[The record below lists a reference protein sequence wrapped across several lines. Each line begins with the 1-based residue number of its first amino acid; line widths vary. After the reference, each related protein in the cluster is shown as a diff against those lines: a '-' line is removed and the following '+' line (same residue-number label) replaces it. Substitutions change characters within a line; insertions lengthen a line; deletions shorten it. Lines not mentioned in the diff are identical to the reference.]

1 MTTKDSF
8 LASFQA
14 AMGQLIQVS
23 MRSFWRYIKERGLT
37 MPQMFALRYLYYRGE
52 SNISDIARELGV
64 TNAAASQMLD
74 RLVGQ
79 GLILRQED
87 PHDRRNK
94 KLTLTEAGRLLLRES
109 SQAQRAWLDELVKSM
124 SQEELEKLSEAM
136 DILAE
141 KASAL
146 SDAVE
151 TSHRRSVT
159 EK

>member
-23 MRSFWRYIKERGLT
+23 MRSFWKYIKKQGLT
-37 MPQMFALRYLYYRGE
+37 MPQMFAMRYIYHRGE
-52 SNISDIARELGV
+52 CNISDIARELGV

-87 PHDRRNK
+87 PEDRRNK
-94 KLTLTEAGRLLLRES
+94 KLTLTDKGRELLKDS
-109 SQAQRAWLDELVKSM
+109 TGAQRRWLDALVESL
-124 SQEELEKLSEAM
+124 SQEELEKLAEAM
-136 DILAE
+136 EILAE
-141 KASAL
+141 KAAAL
-146 SDAVE
+146 
-151 TSHRRSVT
+151 TSGRV
-159 EK
+159 